1 MQTEKTRK
9 AKRKLTD
16 VTFDHEGAHIAL
28 VAAGQGH
35 GANGHHYTLL
45 MKNKNFSQ
53 EFIDKASQVKVTM
66 PFEEFLQRFFGMYEG
81 QAEVLARALGYKTVA
96 MDKAELQAQEDAL
109 DIQEEK
115 IDPEMPEEPEGQE
128 YEDWIMS
135 QLEAFEIMKSL
146 QDADNQIEV
155 LMNLDEDEYLGVLR
169 DQALIEKAFR
179 KITRAEKAL
188 AKKSSDQESLN
199 KSILI
204 ADLAVQED
212 APQNASVGDE
222 VEASTSEIS
231 KSNKEP
237 NMQDVQVEQQEP
249 CPAGLVKQ
257 VEMVEKAQLESI
269 LKAHEEMKVELQ
281 KAQELVNQFQAEKK
295 EAILKARKADL
306 EAAVKNQERSEVIF
320 KAIKEC
326 SDEDFQAVVKT
337 LAEIQE
343 VVEKS
348 ALFEEMGATVQDEAP
363 VVQESAVEKL
373 IKSKYKK

>member
-1 MQTEKTRK
+1 MQTAQTKTRK

-28 VAAGQGH
+28 VAAEQGH

-53 EFIDKASQVKVTM
+53 EFIEKASQVKVTM
-66 PFEEFLQRFFGMYEG
+66 PIEEFLQRFFGMYATES
-81 QAEVLARALGYKTVA
+81 EVLARALGYKTVQ
-96 MDKAELQAQEDAL
+96 MDKAELEMQEQALEDKEDML
-109 DIQEEK
+109 
-115 IDPEMPEEPEGQE
+115 DPEMPEEPEGQE

-146 QDADNQIEV
+146 QDADNQIET
-155 LMNLDEDEYLGVLR
+155 LMQLDEDEYLGLMR

-188 AKKSSDQESLN
+188 MKKSTP
-199 KSILI
+199 I
-204 ADLAVQED
+204 ANLAVEED

-231 KSNKEP
+231 KSNKET
-237 NMQDVQVEQQEP
+237 NMQEVQKEEQT
-249 CPAGLVKQ
+249 

-269 LKAHEEMKVELQ
+269 LKANEEMKIELQ
-281 KAQELVNQFQAEKK
+281 KAKELLDQFQAEKK
-295 EAILKARKADL
+295 EAILKSRKAELD
-306 EAAVKNQERSEVIF
+306 AAVKNDARAEVIF

-348 ALFEEMGATVQDEAP
+348 ALFEEMGATVQSEEP
-363 VVQESAVEKL
+363 SIKESAVEKL
-373 IKSKYKK
+373 IKSKYNAK

>member
-1 MQTEKTRK
+1 MQTAQTKTRK

-28 VAAGQGH
+28 VAAEQGH

-53 EFIDKASQVKVTM
+53 EFIEKASQVKVTM
-66 PFEEFLQRFFGMYEG
+66 PIEEFLQRFFGMYSE
-81 QAEVLARALGYKTVA
+81 QAEVLARALGYKTVQ
-96 MDKAELQAQEDAL
+96 MDKVELEMQEQALEDKEDML
-109 DIQEEK
+109 
-115 IDPEMPEEPEGQE
+115 DPEMPEEPEGQE
-128 YEDWIMS
+128 YEDWIQS

-146 QDADNQIEV
+146 QDAENQIET
-155 LMNLDEDEYLGVLR
+155 LMQLDEDEYLGLMR

-188 AKKSSDQESLN
+188 AKKSSDQESLM
-199 KSILI
+199 KSTPI
-204 ADLAVQED
+204 ANLAVEED

-231 KSNKEP
+231 KSNKET
-237 NMQDVQVEQQEP
+237 NMQEVQKEEQT
-249 CPAGLVKQ
+249 

-269 LKAHEEMKVELQ
+269 LKANEEMKIELQ
-281 KAQELVNQFQAEKK
+281 KAKELLDQFQAEKK
-295 EAILKARKADL
+295 EAILKSRKAELD
-306 EAAVKNQERSEVIF
+306 AAVKNDARAEVIF

-326 SDEDFQAVVKT
+326 SDEDFRAVVKT

-363 VVQESAVEKL
+363 AVQESAVAKL
-373 IKSKYKK
+373 LKAKQSKKQ

>member
-1 MQTEKTRK
+1 MEQTQKTK
-9 AKRKLTD
+9 PKRILKNI
-16 VTFDHEGAHIAL
+16 TFENEDAHIAL
-28 VAAGQGH
+28 VHKKQGGAAS
-35 GANGHHYTLL
+35 GANYKLVLKGRD
-45 MKNKNFSQ
+45 FSE
-53 EFIDKASQVKVTM
+53 EFLAKASQVKVTM
-66 PFEEFLQRFFGMYEG
+66 PIEEFLQRFFGMYSE
-81 QAEVLARALGYKTVA
+81 QAEVLARALGYKTVQ

-109 DIQEEK
+109 DMQEEQ

-146 QDADNQIEV
+146 QDANNQIET
-155 LMNLDEDEYLGVLR
+155 LMQLDEDEYLGLMR

-188 AKKSSDQESLN
+188 KKSTP
-199 KSILI
+199 I
-204 ADLAVQED
+204 ANLAVEED

-231 KSNKEP
+231 KSNKET
-237 NMQDVQVEQQEP
+237 NMQEVQKEEQT
-249 CPAGLVKQ
+249 

-269 LKAHEEMKVELQ
+269 LKANEEMKIELQ
-281 KAQELVNQFQAEKK
+281 KAKELLDQFQAEKK
-295 EAILKARKADL
+295 EAILKSRKADL
-306 EAAVKNQERSEVIF
+306 DAAVKHHIRSEVIF

-363 VVQESAVEKL
+363 AVQESAVAKL
-373 IKSKYKK
+373 IKAKHKVK

>member
-1 MQTEKTRK
+1 MTTTQRK
-9 AKRKLTD
+9 AKRKLSNIS
-16 VTFDHEGAHIAL
+16 FDSADSHIAL
-28 VAAGQGH
+28 VSNQQG
-35 GANGHHYTLL
+35 GPANGTTLAIL
-45 MKNKNFSQ
+45 KGQKNFS
-53 EFIDKASQVKVTM
+53 EDFLAKASQVKVTM
-66 PFEEFLQRFFGMYEG
+66 PIEEFLQRFFGMYSE
-81 QAEVLARALGYKTVA
+81 QAEVLARALGYKTVQ
-96 MDKAELQAQEDAL
+96 MDKAELEMQEQSLEDKEQML
-109 DIQEEK
+109 
-115 IDPEMPEEPEGQE
+115 DPEMPEEPEGQE

-146 QDADNQIEV
+146 QDAENQIET
-155 LMNLDEDEYLGVLR
+155 LMQLDEDEYLGLMR

-188 AKKSSDQESLN
+188 AKKESSDQESLM
-199 KSILI
+199 KSTPI
-204 ADLAVQED
+204 ANLAVEED

-231 KSNKEP
+231 KSNKET
-237 NMQDVQVEQQEP
+237 NMQEVQKEEQT
-249 CPAGLVKQ
+249 

-269 LKAHEEMKVELQ
+269 LKANEEMKIELQ
-281 KAQELVNQFQAEKK
+281 KAKELLDQFQAEKK
-295 EAILKARKADL
+295 EAILKSRKAELD
-306 EAAVKNQERSEVIF
+306 AAVKNDARSEVIF

-363 VVQESAVEKL
+363 AVQESAVAKL
-373 IKSKYKK
+373 LKAKQSKKQ

>member
-1 MQTEKTRK
+1 MTTTQRK
-9 AKRKLTD
+9 AKRKLSNIS
-16 VTFDHEGAHIAL
+16 FDSADSHIAL
-28 VAAGQGH
+28 VSNQQG
-35 GANGHHYTLL
+35 GPANGTTLAIL
-45 MKNKNFSQ
+45 KGQKNFSE
-53 EFIDKASQVKVTM
+53 EFLAKASQVKVTM
-66 PFEEFLQRFFGMYEG
+66 PIEEFLQRFFGMYATES
-81 QAEVLARALGYKTVA
+81 EVLARALGYKTVQ
-96 MDKAELQAQEDAL
+96 MDKVELEMQEQALEDKEDML
-109 DIQEEK
+109 
-115 IDPEMPEEPEGQE
+115 DPEMPEEPEGQE

-146 QDADNQIEV
+146 QDADNKIET
-155 LMNLDEDEYLGVLR
+155 LMQLDEDEYLGLMR

-188 AKKSSDQESLN
+188 SKKSTP
-199 KSILI
+199 I
-204 ADLAVQED
+204 ANLAVEED

-231 KSNKEP
+231 KSNKET
-237 NMQDVQVEQQEP
+237 NMQEVQKEEQT
-249 CPAGLVKQ
+249 

-269 LKAHEEMKVELQ
+269 LKANEEMKIELQ
-281 KAQELVNQFQAEKK
+281 KAKELLDQFQAEKK
-295 EAILKARKADL
+295 EAILKSRKADL
-306 EAAVKNQERSEVIF
+306 DAAVKNDARAEVIF

-363 VVQESAVEKL
+363 AVQESAVEKL
-373 IKSKYKK
+373 IKSKYNAK

>member
-1 MQTEKTRK
+1 MTTTQRK
-9 AKRKLTD
+9 AKRKLSNIS
-16 VTFDHEGAHIAL
+16 FDSPDSHIAL
-28 VAAGQGH
+28 VSTLQGGPAS
-35 GANGHHYTLL
+35 GATLAVL
-45 MKNKNFSQ
+45 KNQKNFSE
-53 EFIDKASQVKVTM
+53 EFLAKASQVRVTM
-66 PFEEFLQRFFGMYEG
+66 PIEDFLQRFFGMYES

-109 DIQEEK
+109 DMQEEK

-188 AKKSSDQESLN
+188 KKSSDQESLT

-237 NMQDVQVEQQEP
+237 NMQDVQVEQQ
-249 CPAGLVKQ
+249 

-269 LKAHEEMKVELQ
+269 LKANEEMKIELQ
-281 KAQELVNQFQAEKK
+281 KAKELLDQFQAEKK

-363 VVQESAVEKL
+363 VVQESAVAKL
-373 IKSKYKK
+373 LKAKQSKKQ

>member
-1 MQTEKTRK
+1 MQTAQTKTRK

-28 VAAGQGH
+28 VAAEQGH

-53 EFIDKASQVKVTM
+53 EFIEKASQVKVTM
-66 PFEEFLQRFFGMYEG
+66 PIEEFLQRFFGMYSE
-81 QAEVLARALGYKTVA
+81 QAEVLARALGYKTLQ

-109 DIQEEK
+109 DIQEER
-115 IDPEMPEEPEGQE
+115 IDPGMPEEPEGQE

-146 QDADNQIEV
+146 QDAENQIET
-155 LMNLDEDEYLGVLR
+155 LMQLDEDEYLGLMR

-188 AKKSSDQESLN
+188 AKKEFSDQESLI
-199 KSILI
+199 KSTPVASAAEEDTSI
-204 ADLAVQED
+204 ASEVK
-212 APQNASVGDE
+212 VE
-222 VEASTSEIS
+222 VEASEIS
-231 KSNKEP
+231 KSNKET
-237 NMQDVQVEQQEP
+237 NMQEVQKEEQT
-249 CPAGLVKQ
+249 

-269 LKAHEEMKVELQ
+269 LKAHEEMKVELA

-295 EAILKARKADL
+295 EAILKSRKASLD
-306 EAAVKNQERSEVIF
+306 AAVKNQERSEVIF

-326 SDEDFQAVVKT
+326 SDEDFRAVVKT

-348 ALFEEMGATVQDEAP
+348 ALFDEIGATVQSEEPA
-363 VVQESAVEKL
+363 VQESAVAKL
-373 IKSKYKK
+373 LKAKQSKKQ

>member
-1 MQTEKTRK
+1 MQSVKTRK

-28 VAAGQGH
+28 VAAEQGH

-53 EFIDKASQVKVTM
+53 EFIEKASQVKVTM
-66 PFEEFLQRFFGMYEG
+66 PIEEFLQRFYNMYGE
-81 QAEVLARALGYKTVA
+81 QAEVLARAMGYKTR
-96 MDKAELQAQEDAL
+96 MQEKAEVEAA
-109 DIQEEK
+109 EE
-115 IDPEMPEEPEGQE
+115 ELEARMGEVEEPES
-128 YEDWIMS
+128 YEDYIQS

-146 QDADNQIEV
+146 QDAENQIQD
-155 LMNLDEDEYLGVLR
+155 LMQLDEDDYLGLLR

-188 AKKSSDQESLN
+188 MKSTP
-199 KSILI
+199 I
-204 ADLAVQED
+204 ANLAVEED
-212 APQNASVGDE
+212 APQNASVGDK

-231 KSNKEP
+231 KSNKET
-237 NMQDVQVEQQEP
+237 NMQEVQKEEQT
-249 CPAGLVKQ
+249 

-269 LKAHEEMKVELQ
+269 LKAHEEMKVELA

-295 EAILKARKADL
+295 EAILKSRKASLD
-306 EAAVKNQERSEVIF
+306 AAVKNQERSEVIF

-348 ALFEEMGATVQDEAP
+348 ALFDEIGATVQDEAP
-363 VVQESAVEKL
+363 AVQESAVEKL
-373 IKSKYKK
+373 IKSKYIAK

>member
-1 MQTEKTRK
+1 MQDKEEKIKRPK
-9 AKRKLTD
+9 ARRKLTNI
-16 VTFDHEGAHIAL
+16 TFEDESSHIAL
-28 VAAGQGH
+28 VSKTQGN
-35 GANGHHYTLL
+35 GANGHHYTMLL
-45 MKNKNFSQ
+45 KGKNFSE
-53 EFIDKASQVKVTM
+53 EFLAKASQVKVTM
-66 PFEEFLQRFFGMYEG
+66 PFEEFLQRFFGMYES

-109 DIQEEK
+109 DMQEEK

-146 QDADNQIEV
+146 QEADNQIEV

-188 AKKSSDQESLN
+188 AKKESSDQESLT

-237 NMQDVQVEQQEP
+237 NMQDVQVEQQ
-249 CPAGLVKQ
+249 

-269 LKAHEEMKVELQ
+269 LKANEEMKIELQ
-281 KAQELVNQFQAEKK
+281 KAKELLDQFQAEKK

-373 IKSKYKK
+373 IKSKYNAK

>member
-1 MQTEKTRK
+1 MTTTQRK
-9 AKRKLTD
+9 AKRKLSNIS
-16 VTFDHEGAHIAL
+16 FDSADSHIAL
-28 VAAGQGH
+28 VSNQQG
-35 GANGHHYTLL
+35 GPANGTTLAIL
-45 MKNKNFSQ
+45 KGQKNFS
-53 EFIDKASQVKVTM
+53 EDFLAKASQVKVTM
-66 PFEEFLQRFFGMYEG
+66 PFEEFLQRFFGMYSE
-81 QAEVLARALGYKTVA
+81 QAEVLARALGYKTVQ

-109 DIQEEK
+109 DMREEQ

-146 QDADNQIEV
+146 QDADNQIET
-155 LMNLDEDEYLGVLR
+155 LMQLDEDEYLGLMR

-188 AKKSSDQESLN
+188 KKSTP
-199 KSILI
+199 I
-204 ADLAVQED
+204 ANLAVEED

-231 KSNKEP
+231 KSNKET
-237 NMQDVQVEQQEP
+237 NMQEVQKEEQT
-249 CPAGLVKQ
+249 

-269 LKAHEEMKVELQ
+269 LKANEEMKIELQ
-281 KAQELVNQFQAEKK
+281 KAKELLDQFQAEKK
-295 EAILKARKADL
+295 EAILKSRKAELD
-306 EAAVKNQERSEVIF
+306 AAVKNDARSEVIF

-363 VVQESAVEKL
+363 AVQESAVAKL
-373 IKSKYKK
+373 LKAKQSKKQ

>member
-1 MQTEKTRK
+1 MQTAQTKTRK

-28 VAAGQGH
+28 VAAEQGH

-53 EFIDKASQVKVTM
+53 EFIEKASQVKVTM
-66 PFEEFLQRFFGMYEG
+66 PIEEFLQRFFGMYSE
-81 QAEVLARALGYKTVA
+81 QAEVLARALGYKTVQ

-109 DIQEEK
+109 DMQEEQ

-146 QDADNQIEV
+146 QDAENQIET
-155 LMNLDEDEYLGVLR
+155 LMQLDEDEYLGLMR

-188 AKKSSDQESLN
+188 AKKESSDQESLM
-199 KSILI
+199 KSTPI
-204 ADLAVQED
+204 ANLAVEED
-212 APQNASVGDE
+212 APQNASVGDK

-231 KSNKEP
+231 KSNKET
-237 NMQDVQVEQQEP
+237 NMQEVQKEEQT
-249 CPAGLVKQ
+249 

-269 LKAHEEMKVELQ
+269 LKANEEMKIELQ
-281 KAQELVNQFQAEKK
+281 KAKELLDQFQAEKK
-295 EAILKARKADL
+295 EAILKSRKAELD
-306 EAAVKNQERSEVIF
+306 AAVKNEARSEVIF

-363 VVQESAVEKL
+363 AVQESAVEKL

>member
-1 MQTEKTRK
+1 MTTTQRK
-9 AKRKLTD
+9 AKRKLSNIS
-16 VTFDHEGAHIAL
+16 FDSADSHIAL
-28 VAAGQGH
+28 VSNQQG
-35 GANGHHYTLL
+35 GPANGTTLAIL
-45 MKNKNFSQ
+45 KGQKNFSE
-53 EFIDKASQVKVTM
+53 EFLAKASQVKVTM
-66 PFEEFLQRFFGMYEG
+66 PIEEFLQRFFGMYSE
-81 QAEVLARALGYKTVA
+81 QAEVLARALGYKTVQ

-109 DIQEEK
+109 DMREEQ

-146 QDADNQIEV
+146 QDADNQIET
-155 LMNLDEDEYLGVLR
+155 LMQLDEDEYLGLMR

-188 AKKSSDQESLN
+188 MKKSTP
-199 KSILI
+199 I
-204 ADLAVQED
+204 ANLAVEED

-231 KSNKEP
+231 KSNKET
-237 NMQDVQVEQQEP
+237 NMQEVQKEEQT
-249 CPAGLVKQ
+249 

-269 LKAHEEMKVELQ
+269 LKANEEMKIELQ
-281 KAQELVNQFQAEKK
+281 KAKELLDQFQAEKK
-295 EAILKARKADL
+295 EAILKSRKAELD
-306 EAAVKNQERSEVIF
+306 AAVKNDARSEVIF

-363 VVQESAVEKL
+363 AVQESAVAKL
-373 IKSKYKK
+373 LKAKQSKKQ